1 MKCKWWEEKTEDLHR
16 AADANDIKTF
26 YNGLREIYGPQ
37 KRGTERLIAQD
48 GVIILKEK
56 GDTLNRFAQHFNHLL
71 NVSGVV
77 DQTALNQLPDITADR
92 SLDET
97 PNFDKVTVAIAS
109 TKENKAPGGCGITAE
124 IWKYGGRKLQQKI
137 HELIKHT

>member
-1 MKCKWWEEKTEDLHR
+1 MKSKWWEEKTEDLHR

-26 YNGLREIYGPQ
+26 CNGLREIYGPQ

-56 GDTLNRFAQHFNHLL
+56 EDTLNCFAQHFNHLL

-97 PNFDKVTVAIAS
+97 PNFDEVTAAIAS
-109 TKENKAPGGCGITAE
+109 TKKNKAHVDANYRRDLE
-124 IWKYGGRKLQQKI
+124 IWKEETSAEDSRVD
-137 HELIKHT
+137 